1 MDYQLRDYQRKI
13 ANGEGDVHE
22 YFHLLNRAG
31 QLGPYIAQ
39 NTNTYQAQMVQKH
52 LLNFRSANFFPVI
65 NDWDS
70 RKPALQAAHWLVSNN
85 LADRVM
91 VVTSA
96 ASLPAWVELIQSL
109 FPIPSYLNISG
120 RNWRESIPYLFQ
132 NIDKI
137 KIASITYGGLTSLR
151 YRPITGITKCWP
163 YVPENIRDSNKYPL
177 LQWPVI
183 IADEIQNIKN
193 HDSQR
198 HNSLVTFSHLA
209 NARWRI
215 ALGNPITNSLL
226 DLWSIYQFIDPTF
239 FNMSRYAFRDT
250 YMIASPTTYKSTWR
264 NWQPNPKMI
273 PHLIKKLEDSAV
285 FSPNNIRQSDH

>member
-1 MDYQLRDYQRKI
+1 MDHQLREYQRKI
-13 ANGEGDVHE
+13 ANGEGDIHE
-22 YFHLLNRAG
+22 YFHLLDRAG
-31 QLGPYIAQ
+31 QLGPFIAQ
-39 NTNTYQAQMVQKH
+39 NTNAYHAQTVQKH
-52 LLNFRSANFFPVI
+52 LLNFRSANFSPVI

-85 LADRVM
+85 LADRIM

-96 ASLPAWVELIQSL
+96 ASLPEWVELIQGL
-109 FPIPSYLNISG
+109 FSSPSHLNISG
-120 RNWRESIPYLFQ
+120 RNWRESISYLFQ
-132 NIDKI
+132 NTDKI
-137 KIASITYGGLTSLR
+137 KLASITYGVLSSLR
-151 YRPITGITKCWP
+151 YRPITGQIKCWP
-163 YVPENIRDSNKYPL
+163 YISEYVHDSCKYPL
-177 LQWPVI
+177 LPWQVV

-273 PHLIKKLEDSAV
+273 PHLIKKLEESAA
-285 FSPNNIRQSDH
+285 FNPSNIHLLDH